1 MDVHK
6 NARSVPASRVL
17 LFRRVSEQG
26 YSVRAAS
33 EAAGMSDRRC
43 REWIRRAEREEPLTD
58 RSSRPHST
66 NAITPETRARI
77 VELRGERRTMRQ
89 VARLAGVGLSTVA
102 RVCKAEG
109 LSRLRSLEPQPPPVR
124 YEHDAPGDMLHIDTK
139 RLGRFDHPGHR
150 ITRKRS
156 HGSRKQGFEHVFVAT
171 DDHSRVTFASIHGD
185 EHGETACRFLREA
198 VAWFAGLG
206 ISIVRILTDNG
217 SPFRS
222 RVFRALCLELGIKHK
237 FTRPY
242 TPRTN
247 GKVERMIQTL
257 LREWAYR
264 FTYESSAERKQWLK
278 PFLHFYNCHRAHS
291 SLGDNPPITRLV
303 RKNVLARNS

>member
-17 LFRRVSEQG
+17 LYKRVSELG

-33 EAAGMSDRRC
+33 EAAGMGDRRC
-43 REWIRRAEREEPLTD
+43 REWIRRAERNEPLTD
-58 RSSRPHST
+58 RSSRPHAT
-66 NAITPETRARI
+66 NAISPESRAQI
-77 VELRGERRTMRQ
+77 VSLRRERRTMRQ
-89 VARLAGVGLSTVA
+89 VARIAGVSLSTVA

-109 LSRLRSLEPQPPPVR
+109 LSRLRSLEPPPPPFR
-124 YEHDAPGDMLHIDTK
+124 YEHEAPGDMLHIDTK
-139 RLGRFDHPGHR
+139 RLGRFDKPGHR
-150 ITRKRS
+150 ITRSRS

-171 DDHSRVTFASIHGD
+171 DDHSRLSFARIHENDHGD
-185 EHGETACRFLREA
+185 TACKFLLEA
-198 VAWFAGLG
+198 VAWFAALG
-206 ISIVRILTDNG
+206 VKIVRVLTDNG

-222 RVFRALCLELGIKHK
+222 RAFRALCLELGIKLK

-264 FTYESSAERKQWLK
+264 FTYESSAERKRWLK

-291 SLGDNPPITRLV
+291 SLGDNPPISRLV
-303 RKNVLARNS
+303 RNNVLIRNS